1 MDNIRNYNGLIGKT
15 FSRVYTSIN
24 WNGEKAEL
32 IFEKENGDKCIFYH
46 DQDCC
51 ESVTIKEIVGEL
63 SDLENSP
70 ILKAEEFTEE
80 GVGEKRESY
89 TWTFYK
95 FATSKG
101 HVDVSWIGESNGY
114 YSESVDFKEE
124 ILEEVLKEKKRR
136 DDLLM
141 ESMRNRC
148 IELENKQSKIK
159 DDVDKIVNYINSVP
173 EESDDPHFLKLSQ
186 DVLDLYNNNKLK
198 KAFITG

>member
-80 GVGEKRESY
+80 GVGKNGRVIHGLFISLPLPRV
-89 TWTFYK
+89 
-95 FATSKG
+95 TSMFLG
-101 HVDVSWIGESNGY
+101 
-114 YSESVDFKEE
+114 
-124 ILEEVLKEKKRR
+124 
-136 DDLLM
+136 
-141 ESMRNRC
+141 
-148 IELENKQSKIK
+148 LENLMGITR
-159 DDVDKIVNYINSVP
+159 
-173 EESDDPHFLKLSQ
+173 
-186 DVLDLYNNNKLK
+186 
-198 KAFITG
+198 KALILRRRF